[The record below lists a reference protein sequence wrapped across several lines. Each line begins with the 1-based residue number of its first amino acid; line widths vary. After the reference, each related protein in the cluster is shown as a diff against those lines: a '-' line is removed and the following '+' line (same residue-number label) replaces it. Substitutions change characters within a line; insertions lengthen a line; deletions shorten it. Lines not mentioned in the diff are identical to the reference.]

1 VCYVAAHLFEIA
13 PEKFREAL
21 IEIRKT
27 FICLKVFS
35 SSELSVTVGLV
46 PLYETY
52 FCSGNGLFKGV
63 CS

>member
-1 VCYVAAHLFEIA
+1 MCYGVAHLYEIA

-27 FICLKVFS
+27 YISLKVFN

-52 FCSGNGLFKGV
+52 FCSGNGLFKGF